1 MVQKWTSQQIE
12 ERVRALGQWF
22 HNLDLNGVQTA
33 PQHFLGDFPR
43 VFWRYIEGAVPDLH
57 GKSVLDVGCN
67 GGFYSIEARKRGA
80 RRVVGIDV
88 DDRYLNQARFAA
100 EVLGFPDIE
109 FRRMTVYDVAK
120 LGERFDVV
128 IFMGVLYHLRHP
140 LLALDLLH
148 DHVVGDLM
156 LFQTMIRGGLGVED
170 WDDDYAFNEETQ
182 FDSRNWPKLQ
192 FIEKNY
198 SGDPS
203 NWWVPNRAAV
213 EAMLR
218 SSGFAILDHPH
229 TEVFICRQVE
239 KDVVGEDTGAI
250 YPARGRE
257 D

>member
-1 MVQKWTSQQIE
+1 MVQNWTAQQIK

-43 VFWRYIEGAVPDLH
+43 VFWRYIEGAVPDLR

-67 GGFYSIEARKRGA
+67 GGFYSVEAKRRGA

-88 DDRYLNQARFAA
+88 DERYLNQARFAA

-120 LGERFDVV
+120 LGEKFDVV

-148 DHVVGDLM
+148 DHAVGDLM
-156 LFQTMIRGGLGVED
+156 LFQTMIRGGLGVQD
-170 WDDDYAFNEETQ
+170 WDDDYAFNDEEQ
-182 FDSRNWPKLQ
+182 FESRNWPKLH

-218 SSGFAILDHPH
+218 SSGFAMVDHPH
-229 TEVFICRQVE
+229 TEVFICRRVE
-239 KDVVGEDTGAI
+239 KDVEGEDTGAI